1 MKTLLALIF
10 ALFLINGA
18 FASSESWKL
27 SRSFEEVEIW
37 KEKNSDSR
45 LVLEKRAQASWP
57 YQNIDELMKKKKK
70 ALDLMGISH
79 WSSRVESNDKSKI
92 EFSGS
97 YIGPDGKKI
106 FFFERH
112 EKDLQMLLT
121 STKALSLKIAHDTF
135 QMIQEK
141 KR

>member
-1 MKTLLALIF
+1 MKTFCPLIF
-10 ALFLINGA
+10 VFFLINGA
-18 FASSESWKL
+18 LASSDSWRL
-27 SRSFEEVEIW
+27 SRSFEQIEIW
-37 KEKNSDSR
+37 KERNSDVR
-45 LVLEKRAQASWP
+45 LVLEERGQSSWP

-79 WSSRVESNDKSKI
+79 WSSQVESNNGSAV

-97 YIGPDGKKI
+97 YINRDGKKI

-112 EKDLQMLLT
+112 EKNLQMLLT
-121 STKALSLKIAHDTF
+121 SPKPLSSKIAQDTF
-135 QMIQEK
+135 QIIQEK